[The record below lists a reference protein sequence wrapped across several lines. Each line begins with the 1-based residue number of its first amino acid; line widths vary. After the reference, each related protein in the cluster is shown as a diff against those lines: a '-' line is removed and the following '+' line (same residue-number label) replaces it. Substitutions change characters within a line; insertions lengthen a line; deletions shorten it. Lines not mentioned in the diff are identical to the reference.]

1 MEALLAGFYN
11 HAFQSLINNKMKTAL
26 ELFAERISSNSYLT
40 EWMSKIKTMITDNG
54 YGIGEPEMT
63 KIAKFAA
70 TFLDDY
76 HQRIHSGHLTIDN
89 QDPTEQDI
97 NNFVDIIIAIM
108 VDRGII
114 MFENL
119 DSLKSKVRHE
129 LLKHYYAS
137 SETQDDTTNSTI

>member
-1 MEALLAGFYN
+1 
-11 HAFQSLINNKMKTAL
+11 
-26 ELFAERISSNSYLT
+26 
-40 EWMSKIKTMITDNG
+40 
-54 YGIGEPEMT
+54 
-63 KIAKFAA
+63 
-70 TFLDDY
+70 
-76 HQRIHSGHLTIDN
+76 LTIDN